1 MEFFKKIFG
10 RIDLTWKKLI
20 IFAIIAGIYTWV
32 MAMLPIAKD
41 TSFADIT
48 ISFEVWIL
56 FGVLIIMNSKSAKDS
71 ALKCFVFFLISQPL
85 VYLIQDLINHS
96 NLFLTYYRFWII
108 WTICTIPMG
117 FVGYYMKKDKVWGLV
132 ILTPMLIFLGVHYS
146 GFLNQTIYNFP
157 FHLLSTLFCLVTMLL
172 YPICIFNNNKVKIA
186 GTAISIL
193 IIISMTII
201 ALFNNTVYNTTVL
214 TNGGDAGAVFDDSYN
229 VYLEDDKYG
238 KVYIAYDESLEDY
251 MVNAE
256 FTKTGKTNLILEDSN
271 GNKTIFEIDIKSHSY
286 DITKKD
292 TSNSKSNK
300 QGNNNDVKLEDTW
313 KKENVKITVK
323 EDSITKTSA
332 VIVIEDKNKEPVS
345 WGVNFAIQKAGDNN
359 IWVDMITK
367 EVVTWVEIAM
377 QPNENGITEIGLDW
391 SKIYGELSSGTY
403 RVVKYN
409 GLSTLYSEPFIIGKN

>member
-20 IFAIIAGIYTWV
+20 IFAIIAGIYTGV